1 MPIYNNIEY
10 LSLPQQVE
18 KNKDD
23 IAALQVSTAKTIYSD
38 TDTLPTPSVGAVHT
52 YIVVQTVVSDEGML
66 GLTLGG
72 SNVFGQ
78 GTTNVGGTI
87 ITVSNKAGV
96 VYVNNSSGVNVTPA
110 NLIISS
116 DYVSLLRLY

>member
-1 MPIYNNIEY
+1 MIYNNVEY

-23 IAALQVSTAKTIYSD
+23 IAALQVSTAKTIYSN
-38 TDTLPTPSVGAVHT
+38 TDTLPTPAVGAVHT

-66 GLTLGG
+66 GLTLGL
-72 SNVFGQ
+72 SNVFAQ
-78 GTTNVGGTI
+78 GTTNIGGTI

-96 VYVNNSSGVNVTPA
+96 IYVNNSNGANVTPA